1 LANTE
6 KLPGGW
12 VAVDPS
18 EKMPQGAQG
27 IVTKVQH
34 PDREGYF
41 VLKRLRKSDR
51 ADRFQKEIQQ
61 MGELFRRGAP
71 VPEIVDSGVWHG
83 KSWYVMPW
91 YEKGSLDN
99 LISAEQRPDTL
110 KLISLLAEIGEAIR
124 FVHDAEVSHR
134 DIKPGNILL
143 GPDGPL
149 LADFGLCRHK
159 DDPRLTGPFED
170 VGPKGYTAPENL
182 DGINES
188 RDQRPAD
195 CYAYGKLCWSVLA
208 GRPVLSRERQLEP
221 EYRLDVLL
229 GDPSLKRFHRLFQRL
244 LTKAEERL
252 TDWEQILREV
262 RGNENTALNDKLSEP
277 LDLESLLSLAEQ
289 VVDPYDLKSRQQ
301 AEKLEVERREMASEL
316 WVLINRIF
324 SERLA
329 ETVQAIN
336 ERAARGLHFQ
346 LGLGR
351 EVSDN
356 LDEDLIAMIDI
367 DRADWHFINM
377 PPPGGLL
384 MSKWGDS
391 DGENTIALMVILVR
405 YGDEVKLIRV
415 PMKRRDHYEYLLPAS
430 DLKHLVDQSSVMQL
444 GFEDTVRR
452 VTEFAHNAAQLGE
465 RMIVRYLKLTV
476 AGESVGDGSNWEG
489 LS

>member
-1 LANTE
+1 MASTDN
-6 KLPGGW
+6 LPGGW
-12 VAVDPS
+12 VAVYPAV
-18 EKMPQGAQG
+18 KMPQGGQG

-34 PDREGYF
+34 PDREGHF

-51 ADRFQKEIQQ
+51 ADRFEKEIQQ
-61 MGELFRRGAP
+61 MDELFSRGAP
-71 VPEIVDSGVWHG
+71 VPEIIDSGIWHG

-91 YEKGSLDN
+91 YENGSLEN
-99 LISAEQRPDTL
+99 LIGAERRPDTL
-110 KLISLLAEIGEAIR
+110 KLINLLAEIGEAIR
-124 FVHDAEVSHR
+124 FVHDAGVSHR

-170 VGPKGYTAPENL
+170 VGPKRYTAPENQ

-188 RDQRPAD
+188 GDQRSAD
-195 CYAYGKLCWSVLA
+195 CYAYGKLCWSVLT
-208 GRPVLSRERQLEP
+208 GRPALSGERQLEP
-221 EYRLDVLL
+221 EQRLDVLL

-244 LTKAEERL
+244 LARSDERL

-262 RGNENTALNDKLSEP
+262 RGDGDNPSSAGAFEP
-277 LDLESLLSLAEQ
+277 VDLESLLSLAEQ

-316 WVLINRIF
+316 WVLINQIF
-324 SERLA
+324 SDRLA
-329 ETVQAIN
+329 NIVRAIN

-346 LGLGR
+346 LGPGR
-351 EVSDN
+351 EVSDHF
-356 LDEDLIAMIDI
+356 DEDLIAMIDT
-367 DRADWHFINM
+367 DRADWHFLNM

-391 DGENTIALMVILVR
+391 DGKSTIGLMVVLAR

-415 PMKRRDHYEYLLPAS
+415 PMKRQDHYEYLLPAL
-430 DLKHLVDQSSVMQL
+430 DLKHFIDESDVMQL

-452 VTEFAHNAAQLGE
+452 VTDFAQSAAQLGE
-465 RMIVRYLKLTV
+465 RMIGRYLKLTV
-476 AGESVGDGSNWEG
+476 AGESVADGYNWEG